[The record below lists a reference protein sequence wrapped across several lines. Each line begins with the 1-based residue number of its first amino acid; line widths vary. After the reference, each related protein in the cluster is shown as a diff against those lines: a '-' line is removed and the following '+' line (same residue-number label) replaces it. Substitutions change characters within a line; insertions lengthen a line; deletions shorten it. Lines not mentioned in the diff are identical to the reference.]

1 MSRVESLCA
10 EPSARSTRL
19 DDLPRTGWVLRG
31 VRAPETVAEHVLGL
45 QWLCLAL
52 APRCGV
58 DPARA
63 VALALVHDAPEA
75 LLGDWPRSAAE
86 LLPAGAKRVA
96 EDAAAARLL
105 APLGPAAGELWSE
118 WREQRTDAARFVKA
132 CDRLQLG
139 VRLLRQLR
147 AGQRGLD
154 EFLDTVRAADLGGF
168 AELEELRT
176 LLVAECART
185 R

>member
-1 MSRVESLCA
+1 MDRDPLMLEALLA
-10 EPSARSTRL
+10 LSAME
-19 DDLPRTGWVLRG
+19 DLPRTGWILRG
-31 VRAPETVAEHVLGL
+31 VRTPETVGEHVLGL

-63 VALALVHDAPEA
+63 AALALVHDAPEA

-86 LLPAGAKRVA
+86 LLPPGAKRVA
-96 EDAAAARLL
+96 EDAAALRLL
-105 APLGPAAGELWSE
+105 APLGPSAEDLWDE
-118 WREQRTDAARFVKA
+118 WRLQRTDAARFVKA

-154 EFLDTVRAADLGGF
+154 EFLDTLRAADLGGF
-168 AELEELRT
+168 AALEELRA
-176 LLVAECART
+176 LVVAECARA

>member
-1 MSRVESLCA
+1 MDRDPLTLDA
-10 EPSARSTRL
+10 LLALSAM
-19 DDLPRTGWVLRG
+19 DDLPRTGWIQRG
-31 VRAPETVAEHVLGL
+31 VRDPETVGEHVLGL

-63 VALALVHDAPEA
+63 AALALVHDAPEA

-86 LLPAGAKRVA
+86 LLPAGAKRAA

-105 APLGPAAGELWSE
+105 APLGSAAEGLWSE

-168 AELEELRT
+168 AALERLRAMI
-176 LLVAECART
+176 VEECARA